1 MMSDTKMRYPV
12 IYLHIPKTAGTS
24 FRISAE
30 HYFGPWNVLND
41 YGEKSPN
48 TSEDILNTFYSKK
61 DLDSLRDK
69 GMQKRFLTGHIALE
83 KYREVFPESP
93 IVTFFRNPVD
103 RVISEFVHFVNHHQY
118 QGSLSDFYRSKQ
130 FQNRQYRALSGAQPT
145 DLDFFGITEN
155 YEASLN
161 LFNKRYGTRF
171 PMAVLNQG
179 KYEGGIQELAKPWE
193 IEEITEINQPDFEV
207 YNFALENF
215 DAQRSKPASILK
227 AVERY
232 CGTLGGVRDDKIF
245 GWTLDRESEKP
256 AEVCV
261 TVNGEER
268 VKQVADIFREDIR
281 RKGIHV
287 SGNCGFEIPLG
298 SLGNISSGD
307 KISVVSADRQFELGN
322 SPMTFAA

>member
-1 MMSDTKMRYPV
+1 MRFPV

-48 TSEDILNTFYSKK
+48 TSEDILSSFYCNK
-61 DLDSLRDK
+61 DLEALNDK
-69 GMQKRFLTGHIALE
+69 GLQKRFLTGHFSLG

-118 QGSLSDFYRSKQ
+118 QGSLSEFYRSKQ
-130 FQNRQYRALSGAQPT
+130 FKNRQARALSGAMPT
-145 DLDFFGITEN
+145 DLDYFGITEN
-155 YEASLN
+155 YEVSLTC
-161 LFNKRYGTRF
+161 FNQRYGTNF

-179 KYEGGIQELAKPWE
+179 KYEGGIQDLAKPE
-193 IEEITEINQPDFEV
+193 ELEEIREINHLDEDV
-207 YNFALENF
+207 YRYALEHF
-215 DAQRSKPASILK
+215 ESQQDKSRSLLTS
-227 AVERY
+227 VERY
-232 CGTLGGVRDDKIF
+232 CGSLGGVRGDKIF

-256 AEVCV
+256 AVICI

-268 VKQVADIFREDIR
+268 VKQAADLFREDIR

-298 SLGNISSGD
+298 SLGKIAPGD
-307 KISVVSADRQFELGN
+307 RISVVSADKKFELSN
-322 SPMTFAA
+322 SPITFAA

>member
-1 MMSDTKMRYPV
+1 MANTSMRFPV

-48 TSEDILNTFYSKK
+48 TSEDILSAFYSKK
-61 DLDSLRDK
+61 DLDSLSDK
-69 GMQKRFLTGHIALE
+69 GLQKRFLTGHISFG
-83 KYREVFPESP
+83 KYREVFPDSP
-93 IVTFFRNPVD
+93 IVTFFRNPVE

-118 QGSLSDFYRSKQ
+118 QGSLPEFYRSKQ
-130 FQNRQYRALSGAQPT
+130 FQNRQARALSGAKPT

-155 YEASLN
+155 YELSLN
-161 LFNKRYGTRF
+161 RFNERYGTNF

-179 KYEGGIQELAKPWE
+179 KYEGGIQEFAKPEE
-193 IEEITEINQPDFEV
+193 IEEIKEINHLDEEV
-207 YNFALENF
+207 YRYALEHFESQKN
-215 DAQRSKPASILK
+215 KPKSILK
-227 AVERY
+227 SVERY
-232 CGTLGGVRDDKIF
+232 SGSFGGVRGDKIY

-256 AEVCV
+256 ATICV

-268 VKQVADIFREDIR
+268 VQQVADVFREDIR

-287 SGNCGFEIPLG
+287 SGNCGFEIPLEQ
-298 SLGNISSGD
+298 LGTIIPGD
-307 KISVVSADRQFELGN
+307 RIAVVSADKKYELSN
-322 SPMTFAA
+322 SPMTFTA

>member
-1 MMSDTKMRYPV
+1 MGMRFPV

-48 TSEDILNTFYSKK
+48 TSEDIISSFYSKK
-61 DLDSLRDK
+61 DLDTLSDK
-69 GMQKRFLTGHIALE
+69 GLQKRFLTGHFSLE
-83 KYREVFPESP
+83 KYQEVFPESP

-118 QGSLSDFYRSKQ
+118 QGSLSEFYRSKQ
-130 FQNRQYRALSGAQPT
+130 FQNRQARALSGAQPT
-145 DLDFFGITEN
+145 DLDYFGITEN
-155 YEASLN
+155 YEASLTG
-161 LFNKRYGTRF
+161 FNQRYGTNF

-179 KYEGGIQELAKPWE
+179 QYEGGIQDLAKPEELKE
-193 IEEITEINQPDFEV
+193 IREINHLDEDVYRYALTHFESQL
-207 YNFALENF
+207 NKP
-215 DAQRSKPASILK
+215 RSLLSP
-227 AVERY
+227 VERY
-232 CGTLGGVRDDKIF
+232 CGSLGGVKDEKIF

-256 AEVCV
+256 AEICV

-268 VKQVADIFREDIR
+268 YTQVADLFREDIR

-287 SGNCGFEIPLG
+287 SGNCGFEIPLV
-298 SLGNISSGD
+298 SLGQVVPGD
-307 KISVVSADRQFELGN
+307 RISVVSADRKFELGN
-322 SPMTFAA
+322 SPLTFAA

>member
-1 MMSDTKMRYPV
+1 MRYPV

-48 TSEDILNTFYSKK
+48 TSEDILSTFYSKK
-61 DLDSLRDK
+61 DLDSLSEK
-69 GMQKRFLTGHIALE
+69 GLQKRFLTGHFSLE

-130 FQNRQYRALSGAQPT
+130 FQNRQARALSGANPT
-145 DLDFFGITEN
+145 DLDYYGITET
-155 YEASLN
+155 YEVSLN
-161 LFNKRYGTRF
+161 RFNERYGTNF

-179 KYEGGIQELAKPWE
+179 KYEGGIQELAKPNE
-193 IEEITEINQPDFEV
+193 IEEIKEINHLDEEV
-207 YNFALENF
+207 YRYALEHF
-215 DAQRSKPASILK
+215 DSQQDKPKSILTP
-227 AVERY
+227 VERY
-232 CGTLGGVRDDKIF
+232 CGSLGGLRDDKIF

-256 AEVCV
+256 AEICI

-268 VKQVADIFREDIR
+268 CKQVADLFREDIR

-298 SLGNISSGD
+298 LLGKIIPGD
-307 KISVVSADRQFELGN
+307 RISVVSADKKFELIN
-322 SPMTFAA
+322 SPLTIAA